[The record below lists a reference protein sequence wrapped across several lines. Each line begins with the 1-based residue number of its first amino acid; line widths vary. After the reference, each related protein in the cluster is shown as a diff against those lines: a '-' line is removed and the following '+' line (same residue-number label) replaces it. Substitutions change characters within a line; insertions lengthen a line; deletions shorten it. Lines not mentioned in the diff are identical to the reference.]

1 MADVPHTRVYVRT
14 RQAVFAVNPIESKC
28 YSGYPLL
35 PIKWVFSSIIHLGS
49 FPVLSMSCGVSV
61 FGSRGLAVGQYVYM
75 EVEDSSLPLLR
86 RVM

>member
-1 MADVPHTRVYVRT
+1 M
-14 RQAVFAVNPIESKC
+14 I
-28 YSGYPLL
+28 L
-35 PIKWVFSSIIHLGS
+35 LGS

-86 RVM
+86 RVMRKSPTPAEVSEEEHKACKSDVCQYL